1 MGLKLPYTRKLA
13 NMETRNK
20 KNIKWHDYFCR
31 REINLAESQR
41 QPGETFWVAGHGH
54 LCPKKGCLWTWTVVF
69 SKIDNQCN
77 NFSKSLGQVIEL
89 TILLQQSLTTWSN
102 SLKSQSDSKCG
113 LGNLSLQNNVLKKTV
128 KTNFE
133 VKKDN
138 SMVSSVFCYDSLITA
153 QTKTPSPLRPS
164 TFAPQSTTWSK
175 RHELSIFF
183 YPNNTNPSRVKS
195 IQKPPTRFST
205 DPVDPLNSWG

>member
-1 MGLKLPYTRKLA
+1 MTRLFLPPWNQLGWVTAPTRW
-13 NMETRNK
+13 
-20 KNIKWHDYFCR
+20 NILSR
-31 REINLAESQR
+31 
-41 QPGETFWVAGHGH
+41 
-54 LCPKKGCLWTWTVVF
+54 WTWASLPQKRVPLNLNRVF

-133 VKKDN
+133 VKKNN

-205 DPVDPLNSWG
+205 DPVDPLNS

>member
-1 MGLKLPYTRKLA
+1 MTRLFLPPWNQLGWVTAPTRW
-13 NMETRNK
+13 
-20 KNIKWHDYFCR
+20 NILSR
-31 REINLAESQR
+31 
-41 QPGETFWVAGHGH
+41 
-54 LCPKKGCLWTWTVVF
+54 WTWASLPQKRVPLNLNRVF

-102 SLKSQSDSKCG
+102 SLKSQSDWKCG

-133 VKKDN
+133 VKKNN

-205 DPVDPLNSWG
+205 DPVDPLNS

>member
-1 MGLKLPYTRKLA
+1 MTRLFLPPWNQLGWVTAPTRW
-13 NMETRNK
+13 
-20 KNIKWHDYFCR
+20 NILSR
-31 REINLAESQR
+31 
-41 QPGETFWVAGHGH
+41 
-54 LCPKKGCLWTWTVVF
+54 WTWASLPQKRVPLNLNRVF

-133 VKKDN
+133 VKKTIPWYPLCFAMTHWSQPKPKHLPHWDPRHSHLN
-138 SMVSSVFCYDSLITA
+138 LPPDQNVMSFRFFSI
-153 QTKTPSPLRPS
+153 QTTP
-164 TFAPQSTTWSK
+164 TPQGW
-175 RHELSIFF
+175 
-183 YPNNTNPSRVKS
+183 NPSKS
-195 IQKPPTRFST
+195 LQQDSPQIQLIHST
-205 DPVDPLNSWG
+205 LKGKVSWLAFKWR